1 MSSGGDML
9 VHTVLPDAKLA
20 RDIAVGEA
28 ARHGL
33 QHFDLP
39 RGEFR
44 DGRIVGEKPFDI
56 RR

>member
-1 MSSGGDML
+1 ML

-20 RDIAVGEA
+20 RDVAVGEA